1 MIQEMQKSKMRFCQR
16 IEVEVLEYDNLDF
29 GYDIMFYS
37 KNKYLW
43 KKVLPQTSLYKIKE
57 LVGVDMYEYF
67 FEKRCVPNKI
77 DYLMKT
83 KTLGGDFRITNV
95 QFWLGNET
103 YNMNTGKY
111 ERVA

>member
-1 MIQEMQKSKMRFCQR
+1 MIQEMQKSKIRFCQR
-16 IEVEVLEYDNLDF
+16 IEVEVIEHNDLDYS
-29 GYDIMFYS
+29 YDIMFYS
-37 KNKYLW
+37 KNKYLG
-43 KKVLPQTSLYKIKE
+43 KKVLHQTSLYQIRD

-67 FEKRCVPNKI
+67 FEKKCVPSKV
-77 DYLMKT
+77 DYRMKT
-83 KTLGGDFRITNV
+83 MTSGGDFRITNV

>member
-37 KNKYLW
+37 KNKYLG

-67 FEKRCVPNKI
+67 FEKRCVPSKI

>member
-1 MIQEMQKSKMRFCQR
+1 
-16 IEVEVLEYDNLDF
+16 
-29 GYDIMFYS
+29 
-37 KNKYLW
+37 
-43 KKVLPQTSLYKIKE
+43 
-57 LVGVDMYEYF
+57 MYEYY